1 MTMLDRMRRHKS
13 WLKWSLA
20 VVVLA
25 FVLLYIPD
33 FVRGPANGAG
43 LSDAIATVDGSEVTV
58 GEFRVAYARQMDQY
72 RSMYGGQMDE
82 KMLRQLGIDQ
92 RVLQGLIEE
101 EISLAEARRLGIT
114 ASDEEV
120 KARILSIP
128 SFQENGQFIGYDR
141 YRQLLQ
147 MQNPPV
153 RESDFEEQVRRSIAV
168 EKLQAALTNWI
179 SVSEADI
186 EAEFRRRNEKVKL
199 AVVNFPADKFLEG
212 VQASDEEISRHFES
226 NQEKY
231 RVPEKRKVRYALLD
245 VQAIRDRMTVTPQDV
260 QRYYEDNAQ
269 QYSTPEQVRASH
281 ILLKTDGKNEADVK
295 KLADDIA
302 AKAKGGADFAAL
314 AKQYSED
321 TSNNN
326 SGGDLDF
333 FGKGQMVPEFDQ
345 VAFSLQPGQVSD
357 PFKTSFGYHV
367 VKLTEKRPATTRT
380 LAEVSAQIEDQ
391 IKWQR
396 AQDEAEK
403 ISTDVAA
410 QLKTPADLD
419 TVARPRGLVVAESGF
434 FSREEPIAGLGVAP
448 AASEQAFT
456 MKEGEVSPVIRTPQ
470 GYAFITVTGRQD
482 AYVPKLDEV
491 KAKVREDVVKRK
503 SVEAAQARATAV
515 AGQLKSS
522 TDFTAAAKSAGLD
535 VTTTDLINR
544 GAPIGAAGISPAVDA
559 VAFSQPAGTVSDP
572 ITTDNGAVIVKILE
586 RAEPKPEEITAGKQQ
601 TRDQLV
607 SERRGRFY
615 SSYMNK
621 ARENLKIEINQRALA
636 TLTAG
641 S

>member
-1 MTMLDRMRRHKS
+1 MTMLDRMRRHKN

-20 VVVLA
+20 LVVLA

-43 LSDAIATVDGSEVTV
+43 LSDAIATVDGSDVTV

-82 KMLRQLGIDQ
+82 RMLRQLGIDQ

-101 EISLAEARRLGIT
+101 EISLAEARKLGVT

-120 KARILSIP
+120 RARILSIP

-153 RESDFEEQVRRSIAV
+153 RETEFEEQVRRSITV

-179 SVSEADI
+179 SVSDADV
-186 EAEFRRRNEKVKL
+186 EAEFRKRNEKVKL
-199 AVVNFPADKFLEG
+199 AVVNFPAEKFLEG
-212 VQASDEEISRHFES
+212 IQATDEEISRQFES
-226 NQEKY
+226 NKEQY

-245 VQAIRDRMTVTPQDV
+245 VQAIRDRTTVTPQDV
-260 QRYYEDNAQ
+260 QRNYEDNVQ

-281 ILLKTDGKNEADVK
+281 ILLKTEGKTDADVK
-295 KLADDIA
+295 KLADDLA
-302 AKAKGGADFAAL
+302 AKAKAGADFAAL

-321 TSNNN
+321 DTNNTK
-326 SGGDLDF
+326 GGDLDF

-345 VAFSLQPGQVSD
+345 VVFGLQPGQVSD
-357 PFKTSFGYHV
+357 AFKTSFGYHV

-380 LAEVSAQIEDQ
+380 LAEVQPQIEDQ
-391 IKWQR
+391 LKWQR
-396 AQDEAEK
+396 AQDEAQRIANE
-403 ISTDVAA
+403 VAA
-410 QLKTPADLD
+410 QLKSPADFE
-419 TVARPRGLVVAESGF
+419 TVARPRGLVVAESGLF
-434 FSREEPIAGLGVAP
+434 AREEPIAGLGVAP
-448 AASEQAFT
+448 AAAEQAFT
-456 MKEGEVSPVIRTPQ
+456 MKDGEISPAIRTPQ
-470 GYAFITVTGRQD
+470 GFAFVTVTGRQD

-491 KAKVREDVVKRK
+491 KARVRDDVVRRK
-503 SVEAAQARATAV
+503 SIEAAQARASAV
-515 AGQLKSS
+515 AGQLKSAA
-522 TDFTAAAKSAGLD
+522 DFTAAAKAAGLEP
-535 VTTTDLINR
+535 TTTELIPR
-544 GAPIGAAGISPAVDA
+544 GAPIGPVGASPAIDA
-559 VAFSQPAGTVSDP
+559 VAFTLPAGSVSDP
-572 ITTDNGAVIVKILE
+572 IKTDNGTVIVKVLE
-586 RAEPKPEEITAGKQQ
+586 RVDPKPEEITAGKQQ

-621 ARENLKIEINQRALA
+621 ARESMRIQINNGVIAQ
-636 TLTAG
+636 LTAG

>member
-20 VVVLA
+20 LVVLA

-33 FVRGPANGAG
+33 FVRGPATGAG

-58 GEFRVAYARQMDQY
+58 GEFRLAYARQMDQY

-82 KMLRQLGIDQ
+82 RMLRQLGIDQ

-120 KARILSIP
+120 KARILQIP

-147 MQNPPV
+147 MQNPPI
-153 RESDFEEQVRRSIAV
+153 READFEEQVRRSIAV

-179 SVSEADI
+179 SVSEADV

-199 AVVNFPADKFLEG
+199 AVVAFPADKFREG
-212 VQASDEEISRHFES
+212 LQASDEEISRHFES
-226 NQEKY
+226 NKEQY
-231 RVPEKRKVRYALLD
+231 RIPEKRKVRYALLD
-245 VQAIRDRMTVTPQDV
+245 VQSLRDRITVTPQDV
-260 QRYYEDNAQ
+260 QRSYEDNAQ

-295 KLADDIA
+295 KRAEDLA
-302 AKAKGGADFAAL
+302 AKAKAGADFAAL
-314 AKQYSED
+314 AKEHSED
-321 TSNNN
+321 DTNNTK
-326 SGGDLDF
+326 GGDLDF

-345 VAFSLQPGQVSD
+345 VAFALQPGQVSD
-357 PFKTSFGYHV
+357 AFKTSFGYHV
-367 VKLTEKRPATTRT
+367 VKLTEKRPASTRT
-380 LAEVSAQIEDQ
+380 LAEVSSQIEDQ

-396 AQDEAEK
+396 AQDQAERTANE
-403 ISTDVAA
+403 IAG
-410 QLKTPADLD
+410 QLKSPADLD
-419 TVARPRGLVVAESGF
+419 AVARPRGLVVAESGF
-434 FSREEPIAGLGVAP
+434 FAREEPISGLGVAP
-448 AASEQAFT
+448 AATEQAFT
-456 MKEGEVSPVIRTPQ
+456 LKEGEVSPVIRTPQ
-470 GYAFITVTGRQD
+470 GFAFITVTGRQD

-491 KAKVREDVVKRK
+491 KARVTEDVLKRK
-503 SVEAAQARATAV
+503 AVEAAQARAVAV
-515 AGQLKSS
+515 AGQLKSAA
-522 TDFTAAAKSAGLD
+522 DFTAAAKGAGLEA
-535 VTTTDLINR
+535 TTTDLINR
-544 GAPIGAAGISPAVDA
+544 GAAIGSAGVSPAVDA
-559 VAFSQPAGTVSDP
+559 VAFTQPVGTVSDP
-572 ITTDNGAVIVKILE
+572 ITTDNGAVIIKILE
-586 RAEPKPEEITAGKQQ
+586 KAEPKPEEVTAGKQQ

-621 ARENLKIEINQRALA
+621 ARENLKIEINNRVLA
-636 TLTAG
+636 SLTAG

>member
-1 MTMLDRMRRHKS
+1 MTMLDRMRRHKN

-20 VVVLA
+20 LVVLA

-43 LSDAIATVDGSEVTV
+43 LSDAIATVEGSDVTV

-82 KMLRQLGIDQ
+82 RMLRQLGIDQ

-101 EISLAEARRLGIT
+101 EISLAEARKLGIT

-120 KARILSIP
+120 RARILLIP
-128 SFQENGQFIGYDR
+128 SFQENGQFIGYER

-153 RESDFEEQVRRSIAV
+153 RETEFEEQVRRSITV

-179 SVSEADI
+179 SVSDADV
-186 EAEFRRRNEKVKL
+186 EAEFRKRNEKVKL
-199 AVVNFPADKFLEG
+199 AVVNFPAEKFLEG
-212 VQASDEEISRHFES
+212 IQASDEEISRQFES
-226 NQEKY
+226 NKEQY

-245 VQAIRDRMTVTPQDV
+245 VQGIRDRTTVTPQDV

-281 ILLKTDGKNEADVK
+281 ILLKTEGKTEADVK
-295 KLADDIA
+295 KLADDLA
-302 AKAKGGADFAAL
+302 AKAKAGADFAAL

-321 TSNNN
+321 DTNNTK
-326 SGGDLDF
+326 GGDLDF

-345 VAFSLQPGQVSD
+345 VAFALQPGQISD
-357 PFKTSFGYHV
+357 AFKTSFGYHV
-367 VKLTEKRPATTRT
+367 VKLVEKRPATTRT
-380 LAEVSAQIEDQ
+380 LAEVQPQIEDQ
-391 IKWQR
+391 LKWQR
-396 AQDEAEK
+396 AQDEAQRVAN
-403 ISTDVAA
+403 DVAA
-410 QLKTPADLD
+410 QLKSPADFE
-419 TVARPRGLVVAESGF
+419 TVARPRGLVVAESGLF
-434 FSREEPIAGLGVAP
+434 GREEPISGLGVAP
-448 AASEQAFT
+448 AATEAAFT
-456 MKEGEVSPVIRTPQ
+456 MKDGEVSPAIRTPQ
-470 GYAFITVTGRQD
+470 GFAFVTVTGRQD

-491 KAKVREDVVKRK
+491 KARVRDDVVRRK
-503 SVEAAQARATAV
+503 SIEAAKARASAV

-522 TDFTAAAKSAGLD
+522 GDFTAAAKAAGLEA
-535 VTTTDLINR
+535 TTTELIAR
-544 GAPIGAAGISPAVDA
+544 GAPIGAVGVSPAIDA
-559 VAFSQPAGTVSDP
+559 VAFKLPVGSVSDP
-572 ITTDNGAVIVKILE
+572 ITTDNGSVVVKVLE
-586 RAEPKPEEITAGKQQ
+586 RADPKPEEIASGKQQ
-601 TRDQLV
+601 ARDQLV

-621 ARENLKIEINQRALA
+621 ARENMRIQINNGVLA
-636 TLTAG
+636 QLTAG
-641 S
+641 G